1 MEPSLPPDM
10 RSHILNEA
18 ARLFVTRGYDGISMR
33 EIAASCH
40 ISKPGLYYYFIDKED
55 LFLAILESSLEELTA
70 LISEARS
77 QAGGAPQKLGFF
89 IHAIFTRLPL
99 ERRALIRLAAQEMN
113 KLSQQKR
120 ERFSSRYHTAFIGGI
135 ADILREGIQRN
146 EIRPVEAEMAAWA
159 FLGMMYPFFSATGSP
174 RFDEIAV
181 VHFLLDTFLNG
192 LSPHTGGQRER
203 P

>member
-1 MEPSLPPDM
+1 MEPSMPHDM

-18 ARLFVTRGYDGISMR
+18 ARLFVARGYDGISMR

-55 LFLAILESSLEELTA
+55 LFLAILESSLDELIG
-70 LISEARS
+70 LISEAAS
-77 QAGGAPQKLGFF
+77 QPGETPQKLGFF
-89 IHAIFTRLPL
+89 IHAVFSRLPL

-113 KLSQQKR
+113 KLSPQKR

-135 ADILREGIQRN
+135 ADILRRGIERK
-146 EIRPVEAEMAAWA
+146 EIYPVDPEMAAWA

-174 RFDEIAV
+174 HFDETTV
-181 VHFLLDTFLNG
+181 VHFLLDTFLHG
-192 LSPHTGGQRER
+192 LSPHK
-203 P
+203 

>member
-1 MEPSLPPDM
+1 MFMEPSSPSDM

-18 ARLFVTRGYDGISMR
+18 ARLFVIRGYDGISMR

-40 ISKPGLYYYFIDKED
+40 ISKPGLYYYFVDKED

-70 LISEARS
+70 LISEATS
-77 QAGGAPQKLGFF
+77 QPGGTPQKLGFL
-89 IHAIFTRLPL
+89 IHAIFTRLPM

-113 KLSQQKR
+113 KLSPQKR
-120 ERFSSRYHTAFIGGI
+120 ESFSSRYHATFIDGI
-135 ADILREGIQRN
+135 ADILRSGIQKKELRSVD
-146 EIRPVEAEMAAWA
+146 PEMATWA

-174 RFDEIAV
+174 RFDETAV

-192 LSPHTGGQRER
+192 LSPQTGEQRE
-203 P
+203 